1 MPGSVQGAGILQR
14 TAVLMKIIPIMWNL
28 HSAWG
33 MKVINKTSKQ
43 SIKLDGDK
51 CYEKNAERIDE
62 KCQGVVR
69 AEILNMTVNE
79 DLKKEGY
86 TWETSIIEKG
96 GDHLGIEDLPRQRIS
111 KVRVEGCLRRHRTR
125 N

>member
-1 MPGSVQGAGILQR
+1 
-14 TAVLMKIIPIMWNL
+14 
-28 HSAWG
+28 

-79 DLKKEGY
+79 DLKKEDY
-86 TWETSIIEKG
+86 T
-96 GDHLGIEDLPRQRIS
+96 
-111 KVRVEGCLRRHRTR
+111 
-125 N
+125 